1 MVLVSVERI
10 EGASRPIF
18 GYVILGCIPS
28 YRSALFKR
36 EQSLMNSC
44 SPFSKAAT
52 TSILVMY
59 PFIQPPM
66 DKGPHSRM
74 KGYDWVS
81 VCEVDI
87 FNISP
92 QQAIRPERPTP
103 NRFGKVAF

>member
-10 EGASRPIF
+10 EGASRPLF

-28 YRSALFKR
+28 YKR

-44 SPFSKAAT
+44 SPFSKDAT

-87 FNISP
+87 FNLSP
-92 QQAIRPERPTP
+92 QQAIRPEANAQPLR
-103 NRFGKVAF
+103 